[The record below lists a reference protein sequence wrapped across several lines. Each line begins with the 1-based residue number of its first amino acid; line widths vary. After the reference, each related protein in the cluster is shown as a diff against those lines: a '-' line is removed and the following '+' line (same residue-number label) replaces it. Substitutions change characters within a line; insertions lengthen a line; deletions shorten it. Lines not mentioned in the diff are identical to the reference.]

1 MRNPEGLSFRKVLD
15 SASPSRKVFAA
26 LPPRSV
32 LGEGAELEAVG
43 ADADVGGRHDSERAK
58 RKPANL
64 MADGLS

>member
-1 MRNPEGLSFRKVLD
+1 MLRPAGKF
-15 SASPSRKVFAA
+15 SRP

-43 ADADVGGRHDSERAK
+43 ANADVGGRHDSEQAK
-58 RKPANL
+58 KKPADL